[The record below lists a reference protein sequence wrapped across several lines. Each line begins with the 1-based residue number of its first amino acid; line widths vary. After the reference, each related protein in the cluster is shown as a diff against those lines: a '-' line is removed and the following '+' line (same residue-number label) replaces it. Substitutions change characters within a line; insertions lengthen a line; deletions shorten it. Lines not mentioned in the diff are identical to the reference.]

1 VVVELVFEDE
11 GVAVTEAGVFEAVFD
26 GVFDGVCDNDVVV
39 DGELEG
45 VRELVG
51 VPVPEG
57 VPVREAVGDVVTGMR
72 EVVDV
77 RLRDVDGVLDADG
90 VVDCDTGA
98 KFPAHV
104 LRRPEP
110 AERHT
115 R

>member
-1 VVVELVFEDE
+1 MVVELVFEDE
-11 GVAVTEAGVFEAVFD
+11 GVDVTEAGVFEAVFV
-26 GVFDGVCDNDVVV
+26 GVFDDERDIDVVV
-39 DGELEG
+39 DGEFEG
-45 VRELVG
+45 VREPVG
-51 VPVPEG
+51 VPVLEG
-57 VPVREAVGDVVTGMR
+57 VPVRDAVGDVVTGMR
-72 EVVDV
+72 EVVDDK
-77 RLRDVDGVLDADG
+77 LRDVDGVLDADG